1 MAILVSGGAGYIGSI
16 ATAELV
22 SAGHEVVV
30 FDNLYQGHAEA
41 VHPDAAFV
49 QGDLLNA
56 LPEKEWHGGRVHEV
70 RENILHLMRGQIFTF
85 SGLTWFTMGGA
96 SSHDIQ
102 DGVLDPEDP
111 DFEQKYWLLRRMRGM
126 FRVKGRSW
134 WAEEMPNA
142 REYAEALRNLEQ
154 VNWKVDCI
162 LSHCGPSS
170 AVRKIDPSYGSDQL
184 TDFLETV
191 NQRCQFT
198 YWFFGHYHDNR
209 IIDDRY
215 ILQWEQISGLEI

>member
-1 MAILVSGGAGYIGSI
+1 MGKRGPASVWSMEKIGK
-16 ATAELV
+16 AFAE
-22 SAGHEVVV
+22 
-30 FDNLYQGHAEA
+30 
-41 VHPDAAFV
+41 FV
-49 QGDLLNA
+49 EKNER
-56 LPEKEWHGGRVHEV
+56 LP
-70 RENILHLMRGQIFTF
+70 
-85 SGLTWFTMGGA
+85 A
-96 SSHDIQ
+96 
-102 DGVLDPEDP
+102 
-111 DFEQKYWLLRRMRGM
+111 
-126 FRVKGRSW
+126 
-134 WAEEMPNA
+134 A
-142 REYAEALRNLEQ
+142 REMKPQYAEALRNLEQ

-170 AVRKIDPSYGSDQL
+170 VVRKIDPSYGSDQL

>member
-1 MAILVSGGAGYIGSI
+1 MTETNIS
-16 ATAELV
+16 TARV
-22 SAGHEVVV
+22 PQVTVI
-30 FDNLYQGHAEA
+30 D
-41 VHPDAAFV
+41 PRI
-49 QGDLLNA
+49 
-56 LPEKEWHGGRVHEV
+56 PEK
-70 RENILHLMRGQIFTF
+70 
-85 SGLTWFTMGGA
+85 A
-96 SSHDIQ
+96 
-102 DGVLDPEDP
+102 
-111 DFEQKYWLLRRMRGM
+111 KYWLLRRMRGM

-142 REYAEALRNLEQ
+142 REYVEALKNLEQ

-162 LSHCGPSS
+162 LSHCGPSGV
-170 AVRKIDPSYGSDQL
+170 VRKIDPSYGSDQL

-209 IIDDRY
+209 IINDRY

>member
-1 MAILVSGGAGYIGSI
+1 MTFGTFISTRRKEAKLNLRDTAKHLGISNGYLCDI
-16 ATAELV
+16 E
-22 SAGHEVVV
+22 
-30 FDNLYQGHAEA
+30 QGRRPAPEG
-41 VHPDAAFV
+41 AFV
-49 QGDLLNA
+49 ERISSFLELDKQ
-56 LPEKEWHGGRVHEV
+56 EHE
-70 RENILHLMRGQIFTF
+70 
-85 SGLTWFTMGGA
+85 
-96 SSHDIQ
+96 
-102 DGVLDPEDP
+102 
-111 DFEQKYWLLRRMRGM
+111 KYWLLRRMRGM

-134 WAEEMPNA
+134 WGEEMPNA
-142 REYAEALRNLEQ
+142 REYVEALKNLEQ

-170 AVRKIDPSYGSDQL
+170 VVRKIDPSYGSDQL

-209 IIDDRY
+209 IINDRY

>member
-1 MAILVSGGAGYIGSI
+1 MLVEI
-16 ATAELV
+16 
-22 SAGHEVVV
+22 
-30 FDNLYQGHAEA
+30 
-41 VHPDAAFV
+41 
-49 QGDLLNA
+49 DLLDYLA
-56 LPEKEWHGGRVHEV
+56 YV
-70 RENILHLMRGQIFTF
+70 
-85 SGLTWFTMGGA
+85 
-96 SSHDIQ
+96 
-102 DGVLDPEDP
+102 
-111 DFEQKYWLLRRMRGM
+111 
-126 FRVKGRSW
+126 
-134 WAEEMPNA
+134 
-142 REYAEALRNLEQ
+142 EALKNLEQ

>member
-1 MAILVSGGAGYIGSI
+1 MIICGDFGGLWDGGQKDQHWLDWLDEKSF
-16 ATAELV
+16 TTLFV
-22 SAGHEVVV
+22 DGNHEN
-30 FDNLYQGHAEA
+30 F
-41 VHPDAAFV
+41 
-49 QGDLLNA
+49 DLLNA

>member
-1 MAILVSGGAGYIGSI
+1 
-16 ATAELV
+16 
-22 SAGHEVVV
+22 
-30 FDNLYQGHAEA
+30 
-41 VHPDAAFV
+41 
-49 QGDLLNA
+49 
-56 LPEKEWHGGRVHEV
+56 
-70 RENILHLMRGQIFTF
+70 MRGQIFAF

-102 DGVLDPEDP
+102 DGVLDPEDH

-170 AVRKIDPSYGSDQL
+170 VVRKIDPSYGSDQL

-209 IIDDRY
+209 IINDRY